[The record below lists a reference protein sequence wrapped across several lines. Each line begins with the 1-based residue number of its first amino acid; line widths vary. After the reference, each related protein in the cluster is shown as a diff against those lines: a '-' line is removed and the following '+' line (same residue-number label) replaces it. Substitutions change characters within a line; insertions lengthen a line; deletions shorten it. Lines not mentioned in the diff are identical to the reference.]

1 MLALAEEPSL
11 DHHLSNHHPCGTH
24 RRTDKHHHHPP
35 RTASE
40 YMHEQTQTGA
50 DLQTLKLHLRAKKN
64 THTKSL
70 MISGIKNN
78 HLKRL

>member
-40 YMHEQTQTGA
+40 YMHEQTGA

-64 THTKSL
+64 THTHKKPNDL
-70 MISGIKNN
+70 WD
-78 HLKRL
+78 